1 MFFISDPTLT
11 TDNVAQVIELVNN
24 WDSFSSGLIPT
35 ITPSSRLRAIRQKFS
50 TVTKREMS
58 TECASYY
65 VHCHPESSWT
75 HLASRLYYRGEFAA
89 VEKLKPFLPLRGKY
103 QVISYAGLN
112 HALYAS
118 TVYGFC
124 DGLHNEHRKL

>member
-11 TDNVAQVIELVNN
+11 TDNVTQVIQLVND
-24 WDSFSSGLIPT
+24 WDSLSTGVINIIIPY
-35 ITPSSRLRAIRQKFS
+35 SRLRAIRKKYS
-50 TVTKREMS
+50 TKSEIS
-58 TECASYY
+58 TECAFHY
-65 VHCHPESSWT
+65 VNCHPESSWT
-75 HLASRLYYRGEFAA
+75 RLAIRLYYKEEFAA
-89 VEKLKPFLPLRGKY
+89 MEKLKPFLPLRGKY

-118 TVYGFC
+118 TVYVFC